1 LGREKTA
8 MATAVTS
15 ATWRN
20 SACCR
25 RRNNHHCTHGYV
37 NIMSFNAFNFG
48 CMWFGVR
55 AQNLLRWMAV
65 ENRCGLGVR
74 RVDKKYSQSHIWT
87 DDGRT
92 LGRGQKQECQS
103 VKVKRNLV
111 WPTDGRGIQ
120 SARVSAQKTGVKEG
134 SCCERYFK

>member
-25 RRNNHHCTHGYV
+25 RRNNHHFTHGYA
-37 NIMSFNAFNFG
+37 NIMLFNVYNFG
-48 CMWFGVR
+48 YIWFGVR

-74 RVDKKYSQSHIWT
+74 RVYKYFQSHIWT
-87 DDGRT
+87 EDGRT
-92 LGRGQKQECQS
+92 LGRGIMTHFWGYRTAKTFSLISTQAQQRAKTRTLRG
-103 VKVKRNLV
+103 KV
-111 WPTDGRGIQ
+111 
-120 SARVSAQKTGVKEG
+120 
-134 SCCERYFK
+134 